1 METHATG
8 HSEDAEHSESGH
20 EQSTIRL
27 RPILWFGVGLLV
39 LSVVTFTAMT
49 WLFDYFVARQA
60 RVDVLPSPL
69 ADPQQLPPEPRLQ
82 VSSGAEV
89 RRMREAEQAVLQNY
103 RWVDREAGIV
113 GIPIDRAMDILAEKG
128 LPSRSGAKAE

>member
-1 METHATG
+1 METHAT
-8 HSEDAEHSESGH
+8 EHVESRH

-27 RPILWFGVGLLV
+27 RPILWFGAGLLV

-82 VSSGAEV
+82 VSSGADV
-89 RRMREAEQAVLQNY
+89 RRMREAEQTVLQNY
-103 RWVDREAGIV
+103 RWIDREAGLV

-128 LPSRSGAKAE
+128 LPSRSEAKAE

>member
-1 METHATG
+1 METHA
-8 HSEDAEHSESGH
+8 AEHSEHSASGH

-49 WLFDYFVARQA
+49 WLFDYFAARQA
-60 RVDVLPSPL
+60 RIDVLPSPL

-82 VSSGAEV
+82 VSPGADV
-89 RRMREAEQAVLQNY
+89 QHMREAEEAVLQNY

-128 LPSRSGAKAE
+128 LPTRSEEKAE